1 MKKNLFTLPS
11 DARFFI
17 PHRDAMLMID
27 TLDVV
32 EPDMGKASVIIRED
46 NIFYEADAGLNPVA
60 YVECIA
66 QTAAAHNGYMD
77 LMDQRAVRPGF
88 LAAVKDFHVPCP
100 VEEGDKIDI
109 QVKRILEINN
119 ATVIE
124 GGITN
129 GDGATVA
136 VGTLNL
142 WIIENELPSLVGV
155 VDKNLSAGTP
165 LPSGFGI
172 GRPRDLVSRYIL
184 DHFRL
189 VNTDK
194 DMVTA
199 GISFNSDFI
208 GFNGHF
214 PSSPVLPGIVTLQIA
229 VISTEICLNNPIQL
243 LKVDKTKFMQP
254 VLPDQWVDI
263 ECKVRK
269 DEKECTSRVT
279 FSADDRKIASVMLQ
293 YVQLS

>member
-32 EPDMGKASVIIRED
+32 EPDMGKASVLIRKD
-46 NIFYEADAGLNPVA
+46 NIFYEDDVGLNPVA

-77 LMDQRAVRPGF
+77 LMEQNTVRPGF

-100 VEEGDKIDI
+100 AKEGDKLDI
-109 QVKRILEINN
+109 QVKRILEINH
-119 ATVIE
+119 ATVLE
-124 GGITN
+124 GKITT
-129 GDGATVA
+129 GGGVTVA

-142 WIIENELPSLVGV
+142 WIIDDELPSSVGAA
-155 VDKNLSAGTP
+155 DKNLSAGTP
-165 LPSGFGI
+165 LPSGFEI
-172 GRPRDLVSRYIL
+172 GRSRDLVSRYIL
-184 DHFRL
+184 DHLRL

-194 DMVTA
+194 DMVSA
-199 GISFNSDFI
+199 GIRFNSDFI

-214 PSSPVLPGIVTLQIA
+214 PASPVLPGIVTLQMA
-229 VISTEICLNNPIQL
+229 VISTEICLNNRIQL

-254 VLPDQWVDI
+254 ALPDQWVDI
-263 ECKVRK
+263 ECKARK
-269 DEKECTSRVT
+269 EEKDCASRVT
-279 FSADDRKIASVMLQ
+279 FSTDDRKIASVMLH